1 MKKILSVLLL
11 FIAMFMFVACGKDEE
26 KDDKNKNNTGSD
38 VTIDFEVN
46 EEEVNKEVKL
56 TETGKQGVNNVLVAL
71 GCPSEEVSQMIEQIV
86 PMIEMARLSDEK
98 VVEIASIV
106 TENKDLL
113 EKFIELIASSKKD
126 KYPMA
131 LEDSEEEEALPITA
145 AEIKQAV
152 KAVKD
157 LLNAIGDD
165 TLGLFLY
172 NYTELLKT
180 QGAQAMPF
188 EISLEVYVA
197 ESRMIM
203 AILKSVVAS
212 ISDAD
217 IDEVY
222 SMMSGPQ
229 TDEAMAKLVQ
239 IVKDTVNAINFDDSV
254 WESYYNVVTS
264 EIKEIMQSEVFEDLM
279 GSLVPSDGMMSYVV
293 EMAVDAAV
301 SLIEKSSK
309 LTPAMI
315 QYMVNVLD
323 NIDIEYIKLSGSS
336 ANTEEEYEALKAKQL
351 KANINVFYSAY
362 KKLNIKDQNAVID
375 FAESYLVEMDKVMT
389 EVFKQQMPNENV
401 DDYKYQGEKATLD
414 EVFAELDKVLA
425 KEELTEEDLQV
436 VLMKALGYAGSKAP
450 LFVGSM
456 FNGQS
461 SRPELDIDE
470 IKLGACGP
478 LSGEVSVYG
487 TAVKKGMELAIEE
500 INANGGVCINGKY
513 VPLTLVDFINDDAD
527 PTKAGDALNTLVEKG
542 ANIILG
548 AITSGATQGLIGEAV
563 KVGIPV
569 ITPTGT
575 ADKLTA
581 GANGDEREDRE
592 NIFRACFNDSYQG
605 EYMARRAKEQGYEKV
620 YILYNNDDSYSVNL
634 KDDFV
639 ETANSLGIQTKVESY
654 TKNTTNFDTFWAT
667 IKAEGYT
674 CVYVPDY
681 YEKVY
686 TVLKAGAACG
696 YEGVVYGCDGWD
708 GVTSQLN
715 PYDGFDTTF
724 LEQCYYT
731 SHFFAG
737 SSYYRVQEFVEAYSN
752 KYGETPWAFAALGYD
767 AVYMAKQA
775 IEKCGSVEYKD
786 IIDALSYMQFSGLVT
801 SSKSFK
807 MQDGS
812 PQKECFVISFLYGKE
827 VEIR

>member
-1 MKKILSVLLL
+1 MKKFLSILVLFL
-11 FIAMFMFVACGKDEE
+11 AMFMFVACGKEE
-26 KDDKNKNNTGSD
+26 NDDKNNGVINPND
-38 VTIDFEVN
+38 VVFEVN
-46 EEEVNKEVKL
+46 KEEVNKEVKL
-56 TETGKQGVNNVLVAL
+56 TETGKQSLSAALVAI
-71 GCPSEEVSQMIEQIV
+71 GCPENEVSANVEMLV

-98 VVEIASIV
+98 VVEIAAIV
-106 TENKDLL
+106 TENKAVL
-113 EKFIELIASSKKD
+113 EKLMELVDGKEKEEEL
-126 KYPMA
+126 YPMSA
-131 LEDSEEEEALPITA
+131 PQQEEEALPITA
-145 AEIKQAV
+145 AEIKQLV

-157 LLNAIGDD
+157 LLNVIGDD
-165 TLGLFLY
+165 ALGLFIY

-203 AILKSVVAS
+203 LILKSVVAS

-229 TDEAMAKLVQ
+229 TDEAMARLVQ

-264 EIKEIMQSEVFEDLM
+264 EIKEIMQSEEFEDLM
-279 GSLVPSDGMMSYVV
+279 GSLVPSDGMMSYVL

-336 ANTEEEYEALKAKQL
+336 ANTEEEYEALEAKQL

-362 KKLNIKDQNAVID
+362 KKLDSKDQNAVID
-375 FAESYLVEMDKVMT
+375 FAESYLVEMDKVMA

-401 DDYKYQGEKATLD
+401 EDYKYQGEKATLD

-456 FNGQS
+456 FIGQS

-478 LSGEVSVYG
+478 LSGAVSVYG

-513 VPLTLVDFINDDAD
+513 VPLTLVDFIDDDAQ

-548 AITSGATQGLIGEAV
+548 AITSGATEGLIGEAV

-581 GANGDEREDRE
+581 GANGDERVDRE

-634 KDDFV
+634 KDAFV
-639 ETANSLGIQTKVESY
+639 ETALSLGIQTKVQGYYVS
-654 TKNTTNFDTFWAT
+654 TNSFDSNWAT
-667 IKAEGYT
+667 IKAEGYE
-674 CVYVPDY
+674 CVFVPDY
-681 YEKVY
+681 YDKVY

-767 AVYMAKQA
+767 AVYMAVMA

-801 SSKSFK
+801 SSESFE

-812 PQKECFVISFLYGKE
+812 PQKECVVISFKDAKE
-827 VEIR
+827 VEAK

>member
-56 TETGKQGVNNVLVAL
+56 TETGKQSLSAALVAI
-71 GCPSEEVSQMIEQIV
+71 GCPENEVSANVEMLV

-131 LEDSEEEEALPITA
+131 LEASEEEALPITA

-203 AILKSVVAS
+203 LILKSVVAS

-222 SMMSGPQ
+222 TMMSGPQ
-229 TDEAMAKLVQ
+229 TDEAMAKLVA

-264 EIKEIMQSEVFEDLM
+264 EIKEIMQSEVFENLM

-301 SLIEKSSK
+301 SLIEKASK

-362 KKLNIKDQNAVID
+362 KKLDSKDQNAVID
-375 FAESYLVEMDKVMT
+375 FAESYLVEMDKVMA

-401 DDYKYQGEKATLD
+401 EDYKYKGETATLD

-450 LFVGSM
+450 LFIGSM

-470 IKLGACGP
+470 IKIGACGP
-478 LSGEVSVYG
+478 LSGAAFVYG

-513 VPLTLVDFINDDAD
+513 VPLTLVDFIDDDAQS
-527 PTKAGDALNTLVEKG
+527 TKAGDALNTLVEKG

-634 KDDFV
+634 KDAFV
-639 ETANSLGIQTKVESY
+639 ETAISLGIQTKVESY
-654 TKNTTNFDTFWAT
+654 TTATYDFTTPWER

-686 TVLKAGAACG
+686 TVLKAGAAAG

-708 GVTSQLN
+708 GITSQLN

-752 KYGETPWAFAALGYD
+752 KYGEAPWAFAALGYD
-767 AVYMAKQA
+767 AVYMAVMA

-801 SSKSFK
+801 SSEPFE

-812 PQKECFVISFLYGKE
+812 PQKECVVISFKDAKE
-827 VEIR
+827 VEAK

>member
-71 GCPSEEVSQMIEQIV
+71 GCPSEEVSQMVEQIV

>member
-1 MKKILSVLLL
+1 MKKFLSILVLFL
-11 FIAMFMFVACGKDEE
+11 AMFMFVACGKEE
-26 KDDKNKNNTGSD
+26 NDDKNNGVINPND
-38 VTIDFEVN
+38 VVFEVN
-46 EEEVNKEVKL
+46 KEEVNKEVKL
-56 TETGKQGVNNVLVAL
+56 TETGKQSLSAALVAI
-71 GCPSEEVSQMIEQIV
+71 GCPENEVSANVEMLV

-106 TENKDLL
+106 TENKAVL
-113 EKFIELIASSKKD
+113 EKLMELVVGKEKAEEL
-126 KYPMA
+126 YPMSA
-131 LEDSEEEEALPITA
+131 PQQEESALPITA
-145 AEIKQAV
+145 AEIKQLV
-152 KAVKD
+152 EAVKD
-157 LLNAIGDD
+157 LLYAIGDD
-165 TLGLFLY
+165 TLGLFIY
-172 NYTELLKT
+172 NYTESVKA

>member
-1 MKKILSVLLL
+1 MIKKDINIIKKEL
-11 FIAMFMFVACGKDEE
+11 KDKGYNIIGEYKNTQTPVKCE
-26 KDDKNKNNTGSD
+26 KDG
-38 VTIDFEVN
+38 
-46 EEEVNKEVKL
+46 
-56 TETGKQGVNNVLVAL
+56 
-71 GCPSEEVSQMIEQIV
+71 
-86 PMIEMARLSDEK
+86 
-98 VVEIASIV
+98 
-106 TENKDLL
+106 
-113 EKFIELIASSKKD
+113 
-126 KYPMA
+126 YW
-131 LEDSEEEEALPITA
+131 
-145 AEIKQAV
+145 
-152 KAVKD
+152 
-157 LLNAIGDD
+157 
-165 TLGLFLY
+165 Y
-172 NYTELLKT
+172 N
-180 QGAQAMPF
+180 
-188 EISLEVYVA
+188 
-197 ESRMIM
+197 
-203 AILKSVVAS
+203 
-212 ISDAD
+212 
-217 IDEVY
+217 
-222 SMMSGPQ
+222 
-229 TDEAMAKLVQ
+229 
-239 IVKDTVNAINFDDSV
+239 
-254 WESYYNVVTS
+254 
-264 EIKEIMQSEVFEDLM
+264 
-279 GSLVPSDGMMSYVV
+279 
-293 EMAVDAAV
+293 
-301 SLIEKSSK
+301 
-309 LTPAMI
+309 I
-315 QYMVNVLD
+315 QYNNFHIGKTPVQFGLSNPYLEHNIQVLIQKR

-336 ANTEEEYEALKAKQL
+336 ANTEEEYEVLKAKQL

-362 KKLNIKDQNAVID
+362 KKLGSKDQNAVID
-375 FAESYLVEMDKVMT
+375 FAESYLVEMDKVMA

-401 DDYKYQGEKATLD
+401 EDYKYQGEKATLD

-461 SRPELDIDE
+461 SRPELDIDG
-470 IKLGACGP
+470 IKIGACGP

-513 VPLTLVDFINDDAD
+513 VPLTLVDFINDDAQ

-548 AITSGATQGLIGEAV
+548 AITSGATEGLIGEAV

-581 GANGDEREDRE
+581 GANGDERVDRE
-592 NIFRACFNDSYQG
+592 NIFRACFYDSYQG

-634 KDDFV
+634 KDAFV
-639 ETANSLGIQTKVESY
+639 ETAKSLGIQTKVQGYYVS
-654 TKNTTNFDTFWAT
+654 TNSFDSNWAT
-667 IKAEGYT
+667 IKAEGYE

-681 YEKVY
+681 YDKVY

-715 PYDGFDTTF
+715 PYDEFDTTF

-767 AVYMAKQA
+767 AVYMAVMA

-801 SSKSFK
+801 SSESFE

-812 PQKECFVISFLYGKE
+812 PQKECVVISFKDAKE
-827 VEIR
+827 VEAK